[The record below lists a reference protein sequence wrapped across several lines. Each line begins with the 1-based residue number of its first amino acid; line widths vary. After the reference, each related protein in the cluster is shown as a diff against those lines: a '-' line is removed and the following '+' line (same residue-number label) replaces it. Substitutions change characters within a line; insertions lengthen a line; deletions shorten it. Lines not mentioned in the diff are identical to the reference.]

1 MYHLIHIE
9 YYMKQNT
16 QDLVKEAADKLL
28 REGIKPTQQNIRDRI
43 GTGSITTINKAL
55 NVWWSELGL
64 RLDEAERNPSIPE
77 PVASTANKLWL
88 QALAYANKELDSQ
101 RSAMESEF
109 ADRARK
115 LSQVSTADHGEL
127 KELRAQCLRL
137 LQDNERLSNEKSDG
151 LLKIAECETRL
162 IESHSEI
169 SRLTRELKQ
178 AEIMSEGSSNIDQYI
193 EVQVENRTLQEE
205 NKRLNRAIDALA
217 GEKAELQ
224 LEVIKLKQML
234 TAS

>member
-1 MYHLIHIE
+1 MYHLIHIG

-28 REGIKPTQQNIRDRI
+28 REGIKPTQQNIRDQI

-55 NVWWSELGL
+55 NAWWSELGV
-64 RLDEAERNPSIPE
+64 RLDEVQRNPNIPE
-77 PVASTANKLWL
+77 PVANSANKLWL

-101 RSAMESEF
+101 RTAMESEF
-109 ADRARK
+109 AERARK
-115 LSQVSTADHGEL
+115 LSKASSADHGEL
-127 KELRAQCLRL
+127 KELRSQCLRL
-137 LQDNERLSNEKSDG
+137 LQENERLSSEKGEG
-151 LLKIAECETRL
+151 LLKIAECETKL

-178 AEIMSEGSSNIDQYI
+178 AAIMSEGSSNIDQYI

-205 NKRLNRAIDALA
+205 NRRLNRAIDTLTS
-217 GEKAELQ
+217 EKAELQ
-224 LEVIKLKQML
+224 LEVIKLKQIL
-234 TAS
+234 SAN

>member
-1 MYHLIHIE
+1 
-9 YYMKQNT
+9 MKRNT

-28 REGIKPTQQNIRDRI
+28 REGVKPTQQNIRDCI

-55 NVWWSELGL
+55 SAWWSELGV
-64 RLDEAERNPSIPE
+64 RLDEVGRNPSIPE
-77 PVASTANKLWL
+77 PVANSAHKLWM
-88 QALAYANKELDSQ
+88 QALAYASKELDEQ
-101 RSAMESEF
+101 RSALENEF
-109 ADRARK
+109 AERARK
-115 LSQVSTADHGEL
+115 LSNASVADNGEL

-137 LQDNERLSNEKSDG
+137 LQDNERLSSEKGEG
-151 LLKIAECETRL
+151 LLKVAECETRL
-162 IESHSEI
+162 IESQAEI

-205 NKRLNRAIDALA
+205 NKRLNRAVDALV

-234 TAS
+234 SES

>member
-1 MYHLIHIE
+1 MYHLIHIG

-28 REGIKPTQQNIRDRI
+28 REGIKPTQQNIRDQI

-55 NVWWSELGL
+55 NAWWSELGG
-64 RLDEAERNPSIPE
+64 RLDEVERNPSIPE
-77 PVASTANKLWL
+77 PVANTANKLWL
-88 QALAYANKELDSQ
+88 QALAYANKEFDSL

-109 ADRARK
+109 AERARK
-115 LSQVSTADHGEL
+115 LSKASSADHGEL
-127 KELRAQCLRL
+127 KELRSQCLRL
-137 LQDNERLSNEKSDG
+137 LQENERLSSEKGEG
-151 LLKIAECETRL
+151 LLKIAECETKL

-205 NKRLNRAIDALA
+205 NKRLNRVVDTLTA
-217 GEKAELQ
+217 ERAELQ
-224 LEVIKLKQML
+224 LEVIKLKQIL
-234 TAS
+234 SVN